1 MLKNYIKIA
10 LKVFWRH
17 KFFTAVNLFGIC
29 FTLVV
34 LMVAVTFF
42 DQEVGPIPPEVH
54 ADRTLYL
61 SRLFVQHT
69 QTNLIATGHDAQLRV
84 SGPLCAF
91 AGNSGKSTV
100 FSERRLPGLAR
111 RWQRRASVR

>member
-34 LMVAVTFF
+34 LMVATGFI
-42 DQEVGPIPPEVH
+42 DQQVGPIPPEVH

-61 SRLFVQHT
+61 NWLFV
-69 QTNLIATGHDAQLRV
+69 
-84 SGPLCAF
+84 
-91 AGNSGKSTV
+91 
-100 FSERRLPGLAR
+100 E
-111 RWQRRASVR
+111 RASSDTFRS

>member
-42 DQEVGPIPPEVH
+42 DQEVGPVPPEVNSG
-54 ADRTLYL
+54 RTLHL
-61 SRLFVQHT
+61 SRLLCSTPQP
-69 QTNLIATGHDAQLRV
+69 NLIDHW
-84 SGPLCAF
+84 S
-91 AGNSGKSTV
+91 
-100 FSERRLPGLAR
+100 
-111 RWQRRASVR
+111 